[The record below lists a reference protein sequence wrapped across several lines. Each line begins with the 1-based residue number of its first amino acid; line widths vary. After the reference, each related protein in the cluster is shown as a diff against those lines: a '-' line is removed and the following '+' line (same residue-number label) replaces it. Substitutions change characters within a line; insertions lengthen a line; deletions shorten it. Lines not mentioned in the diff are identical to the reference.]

1 MADIKKEIEARIEA
15 AVKFAEESPWPEPAE
30 ILEDVYTGASVLGER
45 RKERAMR
52 TLTYAGALNEALRLE
67 MRRDPA
73 IYIAGEDVGQYG
85 GIFGVTKGLLEEFGD
100 KRVRDT
106 PITESAIVGLA
117 VGVAAAGLRPVVEL
131 MFVDFIGVA
140 MDQLYNQAAKMK
152 YMFGGKAKLPLVLRT
167 EGGAGMGAAAQ
178 HSQCLEAWFMHVPGL
193 KVVIPSTPYDAK
205 GLLISAI
212 RDDNP
217 VVFIE
222 HKMLYGIEGDVP
234 EGAYTIPLGQADVKR
249 EGKDVT
255 VVATLAMVH
264 KALNAAKELEK
275 EGVSVEVI
283 DPRTLTPLD
292 EQTILNSVKKTHR
305 LVVVTEEVGHAG
317 SSAEIAARVADK
329 AFDYLDAGI
338 KRVTAPFTPVPF
350 SPPLEAAFIPNEAK
364 IIDAVHQVLGAKEKV
379 PA

>member
-1 MADIKKEIEARIEA
+1 
-15 AVKFAEESPWPEPAE
+15 
-30 ILEDVYTGASVLGER
+30 
-45 RKERAMR
+45 MR
-52 TLTYAGALNEALRLE
+52 ELTYAQALNEALHEE
-67 MRRDPA
+67 MARDPA
-73 IYIAGEDVGQYG
+73 VWVLGEDVAAGRG
-85 GIFGVTKGLLEEFGD
+85 GIFGVTKGLLDRFGAE
-100 KRVRDT
+100 RVRNT
-106 PITESAIVGLA
+106 PLSEEIIVGTAVGAAVTGTRPVAELMYVDFVGLA
-117 VGVAAAGLRPVVEL
+117 
-131 MFVDFIGVA
+131 
-140 MDQLYNQAAKMK
+140 MDQIVNQAAKLR
-152 YMFGGKAKLPLVLRT
+152 YMFGGKARVPMVLRAQ
-167 EGGAGMGAAAQ
+167 EGAGRGNAAQ
-178 HSQCLEAWFMHVPGL
+178 HSQSLEAWFVHMPGL
-193 KVVIPSTPYDAK
+193 KVVVPATPADAK
-205 GLLISAI
+205 GLLKTAI

-283 DPRTLTPLD
+283 DPRTLTPFD
-292 EQTILNSVKKTHR
+292 EQTILDSVKKTHR

-350 SPPLEAAFIPNEAK
+350 SPPLEAAFIPNEAR
-364 IIDAVHQVLGAKEKV
+364 IIDAVHEVMGAKEK
-379 PA
+379 AAA